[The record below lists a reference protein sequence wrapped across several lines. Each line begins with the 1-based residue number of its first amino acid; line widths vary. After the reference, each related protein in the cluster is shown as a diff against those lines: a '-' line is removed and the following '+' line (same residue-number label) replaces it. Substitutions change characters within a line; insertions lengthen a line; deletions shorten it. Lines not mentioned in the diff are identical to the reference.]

1 MKIIKWFMAAAVVA
15 SLSGCIIPPPDSRNN
30 DYDNSGNS
38 GHHHKHGHKQYD
50 NDGNR
55 QAADYES
62 SDGVRMITR
71 DGVTLP
77 DCEAVG
83 GSQADNG
90 STCFYR

>member
-15 SLSGCIIPPPDSRNN
+15 SLSGCIIPPPDNNN
-30 DYDNSGNS
+30 DYDNS
-38 GHHHKHGHKQYD
+38 GHHHKHGHKHNDD
-50 NDGNR
+50 NN

-62 SDGVRMITR
+62 ADGVRMITR

>member
-1 MKIIKWFMAAAVVA
+1 MNITKWFLTASVAV
-15 SLSGCIIPPPDSRNN
+15 SLSGCIIPPPDDRNST
-30 DYDNSGNS
+30 YDDSNYS
-38 GHHHKHGHKQYD
+38 GHHHKHGNKH
-50 NDGNR
+50 NDDHP
-55 QAADYES
+55 AADYES
-62 SDGVRMITR
+62 ADGVRMITR